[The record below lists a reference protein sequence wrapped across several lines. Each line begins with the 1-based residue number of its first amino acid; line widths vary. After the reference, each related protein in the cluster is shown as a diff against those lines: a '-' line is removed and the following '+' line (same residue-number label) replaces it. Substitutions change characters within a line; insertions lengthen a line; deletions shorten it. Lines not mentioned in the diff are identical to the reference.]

1 MRNNWQFWNK
11 KGPFEESDT
20 SARIL
25 NGIRKV
31 KMKEKNSRRENI
43 KKGKEIFSINI
54 QSSSVSLLSMGLD
67 FCSCSVNCRKIYHL
81 NSLSLSF
88 LNQKKSIGLSDL

>member
-25 NGIRKV
+25 NGIRNV

-43 KKGKEIFSINI
+43 KKGKK
-54 QSSSVSLLSMGLD
+54 Q
-67 FCSCSVNCRKIYHL
+67 R
-81 NSLSLSF
+81 SF
-88 LNQKKSIGLSDL
+88 FAFYGTRFL